1 MPSFSSLP
9 RALLVRS
16 VCLSAHSGLS
26 VPSRIYLMDTS
37 LMSLVK
43 QAAQPHTLQP
53 SHAAGC
59 IARVRFPRTRENSK
73 PQHHRLGSSL
83 NQVGN
88 ELLGAPATVDCFA
101 PDLGEPWVHDD
112 RDPHS
117 IFASRPR
124 TGECC
129 SRVGEGETG
138 KIPRKHSQRR
148 GRLSRGRVYTG
159 NVAPGDAFRDLS

>member
-1 MPSFSSLP
+1 
-9 RALLVRS
+9 
-16 VCLSAHSGLS
+16 
-26 VPSRIYLMDTS
+26 
-37 LMSLVK
+37 MSLIK

-59 IARVRFPRTRENSK
+59 IACVRFPRARENSK

-129 SRVGEGETG
+129 SRVGPKEKPAKSLGST
-138 KIPRKHSQRR
+138 H
-148 GRLSRGRVYTG
+148 
-159 NVAPGDAFRDLS
+159 NVAAGCHAVESTLETSRQVTRSAISLPVV